1 MANINDSIQ
10 YTANAAGSPTA
21 PVTYTWSIGSGTS
34 GTDWNV
40 TAGSLG
46 SPISLSQI
54 TIQWLTAGSYTIA
67 VTAINSCSNVTD
79 TETVIVNSGG
89 GGGCN
94 PITSVT
100 IS

>member
-10 YTANAAGSPTA
+10 YTANTGGSPTA
-21 PVTYTWSIGSGTS
+21 PVTYTWSISPGVQ

-40 TAGSLG
+40 TSGSLG

-54 TIQWLTAGSYTIA
+54 TVQWLVAVNFTVS
-67 VTAINSCSNVTD
+67 VTAANGCSSVTD
-79 TETVIVNSGG
+79 TESVTVNG

>member
-10 YTANAAGSPTA
+10 YTANTGGSPTA
-21 PVTYTWSIGSGTS
+21 PVTFTWGISPGSQ

-40 TAGSLG
+40 TSGSLG

-54 TIQWLTAGSYTIA
+54 TVTWLTAGNYTIS
-67 VTAINSCSNVTD
+67 VTAANGCSSLTD
-79 TETVIVNSGG
+79 TESVTVNSG